1 MSPTRHLRHPFRD
14 RMPDRDLDAILRGE
28 LDGDTG
34 AAALANLCAQLIV
47 TLGSEPAPAPS
58 TSLLAVFEH
67 GRAALGADVR
77 PTRLPRPAAKRPTR
91 TSRWT
96 NARARVAVAAI
107 VGILT
112 TGSLAVADA
121 LPSVVQRPL
130 SDAASHLG
138 IHLPGGHDPEPGPVS
153 PHKPGAPTSA
163 TTRPPAPEG
172 STQPRSD
179 LAGAVGSAP
188 SSNPVTS
195 LPPVTT
201 PTVPQP
207 SLPVPSLFP
216 PGLPLPSVPPVT
228 VPIVPTTSPGPAPH

>member
-58 TSLLAVFEH
+58 MSLLAVFEH

-138 IHLPGGHDPEPGPVS
+138 IHLPGGHDPEPGPCHRTS
-153 PHKPGAPTSA
+153 PAHPPPRRPVR
-163 TTRPPAPEG
+163 RPPKGRRNRDPTWRAPWA
-172 STQPRSD
+172 PRRR
-179 LAGAVGSAP
+179 ATP
-188 SSNPVTS
+188 SRRFR
-195 LPPVTT
+195 
-201 PTVPQP
+201 P
-207 SLPVPSLFP
+207 SRRRPFRSRAFLYRAFSRRA
-216 PGLPLPSVPPVT
+216 SRYRA
-228 VPIVPTTSPGPAPH
+228 SRR